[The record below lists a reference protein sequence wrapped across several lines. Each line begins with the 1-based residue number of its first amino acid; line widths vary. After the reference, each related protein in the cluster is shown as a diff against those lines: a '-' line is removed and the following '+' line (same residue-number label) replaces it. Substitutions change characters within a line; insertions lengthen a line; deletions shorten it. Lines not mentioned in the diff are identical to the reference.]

1 MKSVAEDEDVGS
13 FVDVVVVAE
22 AVVVLVAVAVL
33 FDFGRRCRLIL
44 SGWVQIWIRRRVWDH
59 VHRYFAL
66 DFDVPPFVSAVEDL
80 VWEVRKMDLSK

>member
-13 FVDVVVVAE
+13 FVDVGVVAE
-22 AVVVLVAVAVL
+22 EVAVVLVAVL
-33 FDFGRRCRLIL
+33 FDFWRRCRLIL
-44 SGWVQIWIRRRVWDH
+44 SGCVHIWISRRVWDH

-66 DFDVPPFVSAVEDL
+66 EFVVPPFVSAGEDF

>member
-13 FVDVVVVAE
+13 FVDVDFVVVGE
-22 AVVVLVAVAVL
+22 EVVVLVAEL
-33 FDFGRRCRLIL
+33 LDFGRRWRFIL
-44 SGWVQIWIRRRVWDH
+44 SGCVQIWIRRRVWDH

-66 DFDVPPFVSAVEDL
+66 DFEVPPFVSSGEDF